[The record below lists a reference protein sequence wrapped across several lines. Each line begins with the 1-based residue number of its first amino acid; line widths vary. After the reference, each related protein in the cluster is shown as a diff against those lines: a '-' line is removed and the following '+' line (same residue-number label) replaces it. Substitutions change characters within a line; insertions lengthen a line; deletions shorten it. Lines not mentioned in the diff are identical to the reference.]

1 MQKVK
6 NSYLIKPQRLGLRFE
21 VIGTTR
27 LTNMFKFQSI
37 NLFISGTADDDKCEE
52 ISQTEWHRRFLKGFY
67 IVECVL
73 KKTACL
79 LLAILPFT
87 VHHAL
92 KP

>member
-1 MQKVK
+1 MMINVK
-6 NSYLIKPQRLGLRFE
+6 KYLKPN
-21 VIGTTR
+21 V
-27 LTNMFKFQSI
+27 
-37 NLFISGTADDDKCEE
+37 
-52 ISQTEWHRRFLKGFY
+52 TEGSLKGFY

-73 KKTACL
+73 KKTTCL